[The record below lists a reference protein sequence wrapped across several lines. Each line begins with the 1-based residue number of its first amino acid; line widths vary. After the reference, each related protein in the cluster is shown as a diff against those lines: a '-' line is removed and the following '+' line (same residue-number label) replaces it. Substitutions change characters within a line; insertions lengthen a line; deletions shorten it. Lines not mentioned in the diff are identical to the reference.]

1 MTTNKCRR
9 VKAGEV
15 TLADLASTDPVY
27 VTGLSPY
34 YEDVKFFENK
44 YGSFECGSVLPE
56 QSRYA
61 LVEAL
66 KSWDVSTHNYKT
78 FMKGLTAGELFKKL
92 LTVDQIGFKR
102 AVLFTIAIKNV
113 MPPVDYIFAS
123 TVYDVLFEGSSL
135 SDPND
140 SLYSIRSRCLGD
152 MDTRVVT
159 KLARSVAEEMSESL
173 IAENRNLKQL
183 PTVEDVVGKVFDGGI
198 EYFDNGKFC
207 MSNRI
212 FNTERWLFDLI
223 SKEIEHD
230 KVTLSDY
237 ESKMLG
243 NDQKKALVGIL
254 QANGVSCLQ
263 GMPGSG
269 KTQVIDALYHHV
281 EAGSMC
287 TTAWSNKACMVLTHR
302 LSDYK
307 LGKDDRV
314 KNILSLFYRLG
325 NKDVCKAMSGVKYLV
340 IDESSMIGSRTMY
353 YIRAIFEK
361 CHKDCR
367 LVLVGDVNQLPPVKE
382 YGRPFKVLV
391 GLQQVLKSQVFS
403 LETFRR
409 SSAEGI
415 FRAFSAMM
423 NAGLHDIKTHEDGT
437 VSLAKAR
444 TEAIAISELSRY
456 IIGLEKEKKGVFAV
470 AETNALCDSIN
481 LKVACSIYGKEHLT
495 LRKFDPEKVAFSAK
509 HVIPDKVGMHVVSV
523 HNIRTNQ
530 GEILFSNN
538 ETGRVIS
545 NEQGHVT
552 VKSDVTHL
560 ARTFD
565 LKQFAEHF
573 QLAYCSSVFKFQGSE
588 EDTVV
593 YLFDSDKNLN
603 GYSLFHKIREQKYVA
618 LSRPRKHLRIVAICS
633 NLDDEFTEV
642 DSITVSVVDTPMP
655 NSYILANT

>member
-1 MTTNKCRR
+1 MTNNKCRR

-27 VTGLSPY
+27 VTGLTPY
-34 YEDVKFFENK
+34 YEDVKFFENT

-66 KSWDVSTHNYKT
+66 KSWDVSARNYKT

-123 TVYDVLFEGSSL
+123 TVHDVLFEGSSL

-140 SLYSIRSRCLGD
+140 SLYNIRSRCLGD

-159 KLARSVAEEMSESL
+159 KLARSVAEEMAESL
-173 IAENRNLKQL
+173 IADNRNLKQL
-183 PTVEDVVGKVFDGGI
+183 PTVDDIVSKVFDVI
-198 EYFDNGKFC
+198 EYSEDGKFC
-207 MSNRI
+207 MSKRI
-212 FNTERWLFDLI
+212 CDTERWLFDLI
-223 SKEIEHD
+223 GREIEHD
-230 KVTLSDY
+230 TVELSDY

-243 NDQKKALVGIL
+243 DDQKRALVGIL
-254 QANGVSCLQ
+254 QSNGVSCLQ

-269 KTQVIDALYHHV
+269 KTQVADALYHHL

-287 TTAWSNKACMVLTHR
+287 ATAWSNKACMVLTQR
-302 LSDYK
+302 LGDYK
-307 LGKDDRV
+307 LGNDDRV

-325 NKDVCKAMSGVKYLV
+325 NSGVRDALADVKYLV

-353 YIRAIFEK
+353 YIKSIYEK
-361 CHKDCR
+361 CHKGCR

-403 LETFRR
+403 LDTFRR
-409 SSAEGI
+409 SAAEGI

-423 NAGLHDIKTHEDGT
+423 TAGLHEIKTHEDGT

-444 TEAIAISELSRY
+444 TEAIAVSELSKY

-470 AETNALCDSIN
+470 AETNALCDAIN

-495 LRKFDPEKVAFSAK
+495 LRVFDPEKVALSAK

-530 GEILFSNN
+530 GEILFSTN
-538 ETGRVIS
+538 ETGRVVS
-545 NEQGHVT
+545 NEQGSVT
-552 VKSDVTHL
+552 VKSDLTHIE
-560 ARTFD
+560 RTFP
-565 LKQFAEHF
+565 LKKFAEHF

-618 LSRPRKHLRIVAICS
+618 LSRPRKHLRIVAICN

>member
-1 MTTNKCRR
+1 MTNIKCRR

-15 TLADLASTDPVY
+15 TLSDLASTEPVY
-27 VTGLSPY
+27 VTGLTPY

-44 YGSFECGSVLPE
+44 YGSFECGAVLPE

-66 KSWDVSTHNYKT
+66 KSWDVSTHNYKI

-140 SLYSIRSRCLGD
+140 SLYNIRSNRLGD
-152 MDTRVVT
+152 KDTRVVT
-159 KLARSVAEEMSESL
+159 KLAKAVAEEMSESL
-173 IAENRNLKQL
+173 IADNRNLKQL

-207 MSNRI
+207 MSMRI
-212 FNTERWLFDLI
+212 YNTERWLFDLI
-223 SKEIEHD
+223 GKEIEHD

-269 KTQVIDALYHHV
+269 KTQVIDALYHHL

-325 NKDVCKAMSGVKYLV
+325 NKDVCKALSDVKYLV

-353 YIRAIFEK
+353 YIKAIFEK
-361 CHKDCR
+361 CHRDCR

-382 YGRPFKVLV
+382 YGQPFKVLV

-403 LETFRR
+403 LDTFRR
-409 SSAEGI
+409 SAAEGI
-415 FRAFSAMM
+415 FHAFSAMM
-423 NAGLHDIKTHEDGT
+423 TAGLHEIKTHEDGT

-444 TEAIAISELSRY
+444 TEAIANSELSRY

-470 AETNALCDSIN
+470 AETNALCDAIN

-495 LRKFDPEKVAFSAK
+495 LRKFDPEKVTFSAK

-538 ETGRVIS
+538 ETGRVVS
-545 NEQGHVT
+545 NEQGQVT

-560 ARTFD
+560 ARTFE

-603 GYSLFHKIREQKYVA
+603 GFSLFHKIREQKYVA

>member
-1 MTTNKCRR
+1 MTNNKCRR
-9 VKAGEV
+9 VKAGDV
-15 TLADLASTDPVY
+15 TLADLASTEPVY

-34 YEDVKFFENK
+34 YEDVKFFQNN
-44 YGSFECGSVLPE
+44 YGTFECGAVLPE

-66 KSWDVSTHNYKT
+66 KNWDVSAQKYKT
-78 FMKGLTAGELFKKL
+78 FIKGLTAGELFKKL

-102 AVLFTIAIKNV
+102 AVLFTIAIKNE

-123 TVYDVLFEGSSL
+123 TVHDVLFEGSSL

-140 SLYSIRSRCLGD
+140 SLYNIRSRCLGD

-159 KLARSVAEEMSESL
+159 KLARSVAEEMAKSL
-173 IAENRNLKQL
+173 IEENRNLKQL
-183 PTVEDVVGKVFDGGI
+183 PTADDIVSKVFEGI
-198 EYFDNGKFC
+198 VYSDDGKFC
-207 MSNRI
+207 MSRRI
-212 FNTERWLFDLI
+212 CDTEGWLSGLV
-223 SKEIEHD
+223 SKEIGHGTVE
-230 KVTLSDY
+230 LSDY
-237 ESKMLG
+237 ESRMLG
-243 NDQKKALVGIL
+243 DDQKRALVGIL
-254 QANGVSCLQ
+254 QANGVSCVQ
-263 GMPGSG
+263 GPPGTG
-269 KTQVIDALYHHV
+269 KTQVADALFHHV
-281 EAGSMC
+281 ESGSMC
-287 TTAWSNKACMVLTHR
+287 ATAWSNKACMVLTQR
-302 LSDYK
+302 LGDYK

-325 NKDVCKAMSGVKYLV
+325 NPDVRNALADVKFLV

-353 YIRAIFEK
+353 YIKAIHEK
-361 CHKDCR
+361 CHKNCR
-367 LVLVGDVNQLPPVKE
+367 LVLFGDVNQLPPVKE
-382 YGRPFKVLV
+382 YGRPLKVLV
-391 GLQQVLKSQVFS
+391 GLRQVLNTQVFS
-403 LETFRR
+403 LDTFRR
-409 SSAEGI
+409 SAAEGI
-415 FRAFSAMM
+415 FRAFSSMM
-423 NAGLHDIKTHEDGT
+423 TAGLHEIKTHEDGT

-444 TEAIAISELSRY
+444 TEAIAVSELSKF
-456 IIGLEKEKKGVFAV
+456 IVGLEKAKQGVFAV
-470 AETNALCDSIN
+470 AETNALCDAVN
-481 LKVACSIYGKEHLT
+481 LKVACTIYGREHLT
-495 LRKFDPEKVAFSAK
+495 LRNFDREKVALSAK

-530 GEILFSNN
+530 GEILFSTN
-538 ETGRVIS
+538 ETGRVVA
-545 NEQGHVT
+545 NENGDVT
-552 VKSDVTHL
+552 VKSDLTH
-560 ARTFD
+560 AERTFN
-565 LKQFAEHF
+565 LKKFAEHF